1 MNFTNFFNGTLIAVN
16 SINKIGNVNKDYF
29 IYGEEVDYFH
39 RLRKV
44 GKVSTYINSTHFPLV

>member
-1 MNFTNFFNGTLIAVN
+1 MNLQIFNGTLIAVN

-39 RLRKV
+39 RPKGR
-44 GKVSTYINSTHFPLV
+44 